1 MAYNTTL
8 ACDISMNTKLSPS
21 ERALYQNSEQIRD
34 LLHRA
39 ENIAIVGL
47 SDKKERA
54 SNFVG
59 SYLKSEGY
67 KVIPVNPLK
76 QEILGEKCYPD
87 LRSVVVKNTDPD
99 GLRNVLVGEE
109 HQQGHTLV
117 KNLPTGQAGTNV
129 GGGKIDIVD
138 IFRRPDECVNIV
150 KEAIEVGAKA
160 IWMQLGIVNRE
171 AAELA
176 IANGLIVVMDRCM
189 KMEHGRYSGALHW
202 AGMNTEIVTARK
214 AGRFI

>member
-1 MAYNTTL
+1 MGHQTTL
-8 ACDISMNTKLSPS
+8 ACDISMNTKLSAA
-21 ERALYQNSEQIRD
+21 ERALYQNAEEIRD

-39 ENIAIVGL
+39 HTVAIVGL

-59 SYLKSEGY
+59 SYLKSEGF

-76 QEILGEKCYPD
+76 TEILGEKCYPD
-87 LRSVVVKNTDPD
+87 LKSVVA
-99 GLRNVLVGEE
+99 
-109 HQQGHTLV
+109 
-117 KNLPTGQAGTNV
+117 GQAERLVNKDSYQDNSGS
-129 GGGKIDIVD
+129 IDIVD

-150 KEAIEVGAKA
+150 KEAIDVGAKA

-176 IANGLIVVMDRCM
+176 KANGLIVVMDRCM

-202 AGMNTEIVTARK
+202 AGMNTEIITARK

>member
-1 MAYNTTL
+1 MGFGTSI
-8 ACDISMNTKLSPS
+8 ACDISMNTKLTPE
-21 ERALYQNSEQIRD
+21 ERKAYQDVEVIRD

-39 ENIAIVGL
+39 TTIAMVGL

-59 SYLKSEGY
+59 AYMKSEGY
-67 KVIPVNPLK
+67 KIIPVNPLK

-87 LRSVVVKNTDPD
+87 LKSIGSPV
-99 GLRNVLVGEE
+99 
-109 HQQGHTLV
+109 
-117 KNLPTGQAGTNV
+117 
-129 GGGKIDIVD
+129 DIVD
-138 IFRRPDECVNIV
+138 IFRRPDEIVPIV
-150 KEAIEVGAKA
+150 KEAIEIKAKA

-176 IANGLIVVMDRCM
+176 RENGLLVVMDRCL

-202 AGMNTEIVTARK
+202 AGMNTEIITAKK
-214 AGRFI
+214 AGRLI

>member
-1 MAYNTTL
+1 MGFGTSI
-8 ACDISMNTKLSPS
+8 ACDISMNTKLTPE
-21 ERALYQNSEQIRD
+21 ERKLYQDVEVIRD

-39 ENIAIVGL
+39 HTVAIVGL

-67 KVIPVNPLK
+67 KIIPVNPLK
-76 QEILGEKCYPD
+76 QEILGEKSYPD
-87 LRSVVVKNTDPD
+87 LKSIPVAV
-99 GLRNVLVGEE
+99 
-109 HQQGHTLV
+109 
-117 KNLPTGQAGTNV
+117 
-129 GGGKIDIVD
+129 DIVD
-138 IFRRPDECVNIV
+138 IFRRPDEIVPIV
-150 KEAIEVGAKA
+150 KQAIEIKAKA

-176 IANGLIVVMDRCM
+176 RAAGLLVVMDRCM

-202 AGMNTEIVTARK
+202 AGMNTEIVTAKK
-214 AGRFI
+214 AGRLI